1 MEPAPSALDELTADA
16 SSRKRFLRMA
26 GGGAVAAG
34 LSAFIAACGDQKKTG
49 NQFGG
54 AGVGTEQFGQGDA
67 GIVGYA
73 LYLEHLEVA
82 FYERAVQSG
91 KLSGRAL
98 ELAKRFAADERAHVD
113 TLAGTLKSLGGKEV
127 PVPDFQFVVENQQDI
142 LVTAAQVEAVGAGA
156 YLGQVRR
163 IKSKQILAAALS
175 IHTVEA
181 RHAAS
186 LAQLLG
192 RPITPDGAFANPSP
206 SSDVQRQIQPFLSG

>member
-1 MEPAPSALDELTADA
+1 MEPVPSALDELAADA

-26 GGGAVAAG
+26 GGGLAASLAVFVAAC
-34 LSAFIAACGDQKKTG
+34 AEDRTTG

-73 LYLEHLEVA
+73 LFLERLEVA
-82 FYERAVQSG
+82 FYEGAVASG
-91 KLSGRAL
+91 KLTGRGL
-98 ELAKRFAADERAHVD
+98 ELAKRFGEEEKAHAKS
-113 TLAGTLKSLGGKEV
+113 LEGTLQQLGGEE
-127 PVPDFQFVVENQQDI
+127 PPLPEFNFVFENQQGI
-142 LVTAAQVEAVGAGA
+142 LTTAAQLETVGAGA

-163 IKSKQILAAALS
+163 IQGKQVLAAALS
-175 IHTVEA
+175 IHSVEA

-192 RPITPDGAFANPSP
+192 RPIAPDGAFASP
-206 SSDVQRQIQPFLSG
+206 APTSDVQSQIQPFLGV

>member
-1 MEPAPSALDELTADA
+1 MEPVPSALDELAADA

-26 GGGAVAAG
+26 GGGLAASLAMFVAA
-34 LSAFIAACGDQKKTG
+34 CEEEKTTG

-73 LYLEHLEVA
+73 LLLERLEAA
-82 FYERAVQSG
+82 FYEGAVGSG
-91 KLSGRAL
+91 KLTGRGL
-98 ELAKRFAADERAHVD
+98 ELAKRFGEEEKSHAKSLE
-113 TLAGTLKSLGGKEV
+113 GTLQQLGGKEPAV
-127 PVPDFQFVVENQQDI
+127 PEFNFVFEDEQDI
-142 LVTAAQVEAVGAGA
+142 LVTAAQVEGVGAAA

-163 IKSKQILAAALS
+163 IQDKQILAAALS
-175 IHTVEA
+175 IQSVEA

-192 RPITPDGAFANPSP
+192 RPITPDGAFATPSP
-206 SSDVQRQIQPFLSG
+206 SSEVQRQIQPFLGA